1 MIAIFGAALERG
13 LGNMQRK
20 CEKSLKS
27 GSKKLASEAGRE
39 GAASYNGVLKCLYA
53 SKQTL

>member
-1 MIAIFGAALERG
+1 LIAIFGAALERG